1 MEATKM
7 LLTVDQLVAI
17 FPRCRPAAS
26 TYVNVLNDAMR
37 RNEINTPKR
46 MAAFLAQAGHESAQ
60 FTAVVESLN
69 YSSTAL
75 LATWPKRFT
84 RELAEKVQR
93 NPEAIANIVYGGRYG
108 NNTSGDGWLYRGR
121 GWFQVT
127 FKNNYLAC
135 GLALGLDL
143 VQFPQKLEEASN
155 AALSAAWYWS
165 TNKLNALADAGNFTK
180 ITQVINGGQN
190 GAAERE
196 AFYKTALRVL
206 GA

>member
-1 MEATKM
+1 MEAAKM
-7 LLTVDQLVAI
+7 LLTVEQLVTI
-17 FPRCRPAAS
+17 FPRCKSAAS

-60 FTAVVESLN
+60 FTAVVENLN
-69 YSSTAL
+69 YSAAAL

-93 NPEAIANIVYGGRYG
+93 QPEAIANIVYAGRYG
-108 NNTSGDGWLYRGR
+108 NNTLGDGWLYRGR

-127 FKNNYLAC
+127 FKDNYLAC
-135 GLALGLDL
+135 GIALGLDL
-143 VQFPQKLEEASN
+143 VQFPQKLEEAIN
-155 AALSAAWYWS
+155 AALSAAWYWKS
-165 TNKLNALADAGNFTK
+165 KNLNALADAGKFTQ